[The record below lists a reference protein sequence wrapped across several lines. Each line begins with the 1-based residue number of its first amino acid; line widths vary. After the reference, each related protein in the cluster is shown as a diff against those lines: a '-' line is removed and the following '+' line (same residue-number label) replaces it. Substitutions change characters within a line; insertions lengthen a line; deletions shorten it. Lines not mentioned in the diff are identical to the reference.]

1 MITRLHEVDPL
12 RAHQLPWQLS
22 LDGIDH
28 AGVGD
33 AQPAEELVGLE
44 DLERIENTNHIG
56 DMVGKFA
63 ALEWPKNSI
72 KHSFRDCNCRRFY
85 KNSRSLA
92 MFGQLI

>member
-33 AQPAEELVGLE
+33 AQAAEELVGLE
-44 DLERIENTNHIG
+44 DLERIKKHKSHWGYGWEICSAR
-56 DMVGKFA
+56 MVFVQA
-63 ALEWPKNSI
+63 I
-72 KHSFRDCNCRRFY
+72 
-85 KNSRSLA
+85 
-92 MFGQLI
+92 